1 MTAIELL
8 LYIIIRG
15 LLIGILVSA
24 PMGPIGVLCIQRTLN
39 KGRLSGLATGIGA
52 SLSDILYSMI
62 AGFGLSITV
71 DFIEQNQAPLQIV
84 GSLVLAGFAIYLYRQ
99 NPVRNIRKNL
109 NRQNSFAQ
117 DFASSF
123 LLTLSNP
130 LILFLIIGLY
140 ARLNF
145 FLPEMRPGHYIIAYL
160 SIITGAFIWW
170 FTITFIINK
179 FRSRFSLR
187 SLWLINRGIGTII
200 LLMSLIGIGTGLY
213 KYLTL

>member
-84 GSLVLAGFAIYLYRQ
+84 GSLVLTGFAIYLYRQ

>member
-187 SLWLINRGIGTII
+187 SLWLINRGISTII

-213 KYLTL
+213 KYLML